1 MGKRHRPPKRTYPLT
16 QSPLYKCRSR
26 KRLSTLLHFN
36 GLSEMEQLAN
46 DGEESYRQFVTCEAG
61 RKPRPVQ
68 QPLGKR
74 QRVHLRLFSL
84 LRRIQ
89 PPDYLH
95 SGISRRSNV
104 SNAHAHV
111 GSHPLLNTDI
121 KAFYPSTPSRLVR
134 KFFTEQLQCS
144 SDVAAVL
151 TRICTVND
159 HVPTGSPLSQLLAFY
174 AVKPR
179 LDEIADWCTERDV
192 TFTVYVDDITISGQR
207 ATRRLLYH
215 IKRLLAAEGYTCHK
229 DAYYRAS
236 QPKIVTG
243 VVVTGTG
250 VRVRNR
256 QHQKIYQ
263 ELYELLGQEP
273 RRQHKAYAT
282 VKGRIASAL
291 QIDPATA
298 HHAGRL
304 REWGQKR

>member
-1 MGKRHRPPKRTYPLT
+1 MGKRHKPPRRTYPLT
-16 QSPLYKCRSR
+16 QSLLYKCRSR
-26 KRLSTLLHFN
+26 KRLAGLLHFSN
-36 GLSEMEQLAN
+36 IDAMEQLAN
-46 DGEESYRQFVTCEAG
+46 DGQESYRQFVTCEPG

-68 QPLGKR
+68 QPLGHR

-84 LRRIQ
+84 FRRIR
-89 PPDYLH
+89 PPDYIH
-95 SGISRRSNV
+95 SGISGRSNI
-104 SNAHAHV
+104 SNARAHV
-111 GSHPLLNTDI
+111 GNHPLLNTDI
-121 KAFYPSTPSRLVR
+121 KAFYPSTPGRLVR
-134 KFFTEQLQCS
+134 KFFTEQLRCS
-144 SDVAAVL
+144 PDVAAVL
-151 TRICTVND
+151 TKICTVND

-174 AVKPR
+174 AVKPL
-179 LDEIADWCTERDV
+179 LDQIAKWCSERDV
-192 TFTVYVDDITISGQR
+192 TFTVYVDDITISGQH

-243 VVVTGTG
+243 VVVTATC

-273 RRQHKAYAT
+273 NKQLKAYAT
-282 VKGRIASAL
+282 IKGRIASVS

-304 REWGQKR
+304 REWEQKL